1 MAAIWMRLSSL
12 GDSSEEYDAEVKRS
26 FWRRCCDRLP
36 SMPYNMSCFLLLWVC
51 LNGAM
56 TAPWTPLPVTALIL
70 MSSLY
75 SFSSKTATE
84 LSLAYTMGDPSVF
97 VSVQN
102 WSRNLESF
110 GAIVSCLLG
119 PLLYETELP
128 VAPFIFTASLSAVVL
143 LVFTAG
149 FCSVRHEDDT
159 YDFEEDEIEGS

>member
-1 MAAIWMRLSSL
+1 
-12 GDSSEEYDAEVKRS
+12 
-26 FWRRCCDRLP
+26 
-36 SMPYNMSCFLLLWVC
+36 
-51 LNGAM
+51 M

-75 SFSSKTATE
+75 SFSSKTATEPWPDCRRQHSPKCLRRQGTPPNAKE